1 MYNPFRR
8 TYSSQELAQFKFL
21 TKTPLFS
28 KLSNDELSYFLPFL
42 YPREYKQD
50 EVIFFR
56 GDPSQALYIVR
67 SGIIGLSIDV
77 AERIE
82 PLSQRK
88 ANQSLG
94 ENALIENSK
103 RLHNAVV
110 QSEKVELVV
119 IPQANLLEV
128 FRQKDSIKAKMYE
141 ALALHFNAF
150 LNDMFYAYRTNEGF
164 FELSQAFSRRNV

>member
-21 TKTPLFS
+21 TRTQLFS
-28 KLSNDELSYFLPFL
+28 KLNNDELSYFLPFL

-56 GDPSQALYIVR
+56 GDPSQALYIIK
-67 SGIIGLSIDV
+67 SGIVNISIDV
-77 AERIE
+77 GQRME
-82 PLSQRK
+82 PLTQRK
-88 ANQSLG
+88 AHQSLG
-94 ENALIENSK
+94 ENTLVVNTK

-110 QSEKVELVV
+110 YSEKAELVV

-128 FRQKDSIKAKMYE
+128 FERKDAVKAKMYE
-141 ALALHFNAF
+141 ALSIHFNTI
-150 LNDMFYAYRTNEGF
+150 LSDLFYAYRTNEGF
-164 FELSQAFSRRNV
+164 FELSQAYSK